1 MMSAHDTLYW
11 HCWLLSTAALALRMA
26 WNPSGLS
33 DWLAVFRHS
42 SSPFEFT
49 IMIDAS
55 QPCIRSSH
63 ASETA
68 IERLHALLAGSQQLA
83 GISSMCVTMTAQSW
97 KKSLSAAGAAILDC
111 AMDCL
116 TEPRTMV
123 SRLGQVL
130 A

>member
-1 MMSAHDTLYW
+1 MSAHDTLYW

-55 QPCIRSSH
+55 QPCIRMH
-63 ASETA
+63 QKTA
-68 IERLHALLAGSQQLA
+68 IELGQSAACVLAGSQQL
-83 GISSMCVTMTAQSW
+83 GY
-97 KKSLSAAGAAILDC
+97 K
-111 AMDCL
+111 
-116 TEPRTMV
+116 
-123 SRLGQVL
+123 
-130 A
+130 

>member
-68 IERLHALLAGSQQLA
+68 VELDR
-83 GISSMCVTMTAQSW
+83 
-97 KKSLSAAGAAILDC
+97 SAACTASGEPAAGRDK
-111 AMDCL
+111 
-116 TEPRTMV
+116 
-123 SRLGQVL
+123 
-130 A
+130 